1 MNRQD
6 RTAVLGVIAL
16 IGIIAVVTAVVNVS
30 GHDKEKSATL
40 INATRA
46 IAITA
51 QNQSAKEYIETN
63 FKVPEWRVV
72 KTTLLNDSSGNNV
85 GKGGPVWKVE
95 MMERSCACSSI
106 KDLYV
111 IESYISADTG
121 NIINLTTGPVLES
134 HYDKA
139 TCATTTCH

>member
-1 MNRQD
+1 MNHQD
-6 RTAVLGVIAL
+6 KATVVGVIAL
-16 IGIIAVVTAVVNVS
+16 IGIIAIVTAAVNVS
-30 GHDKEKSATL
+30 GHDKENSGTQ
-40 INATRA
+40 INATQA

-51 QNQSAKEYIETN
+51 QNQSAKEYIAAN
-63 FKVPEWRVV
+63 FKVPEWRAV
-72 KTTLLNDSSGNNV
+72 KTTLLNDSSSNNIRES
-85 GKGGPVWKVE
+85 GPVWKVE

-111 IESYISADTG
+111 VEGYISADTG

-134 HYDKA
+134 NYDKA